1 MKGSVRGT
9 CMGNYHVVGTGL
21 TPGDINKNKN
31 GLLVPGVPRLD
42 HADGVRSS
50 RCLVRI

>member
-1 MKGSVRGT
+1 MKGSVQET
-9 CMGNYHVVGTGL
+9 CMGNYHLVGTGL

-42 HADGVRSS
+42 HADGVRSGRRS
-50 RCLVRI
+50 VRI